1 MAFCGK
7 CGTQLHENATF
18 CANCGTP
25 TGVSGQ
31 PPAAGGAPVVA
42 HPAMPPAATPSR
54 GFFGSLFDLS
64 FSNFVTVRVVKVLF
78 VLGIIGVVLGAIFVM
93 ASASELRGV
102 QVPPGVIIIAA
113 PIAAFLYI
121 LLIRIYMEILT
132 VTFRM
137 AEYLRELV
145 EQGRNR
151 GQ

>member
-25 TGVSGQ
+25 TGVSAQ
-31 PPAAGGAPVVA
+31 SPAAGGAPVVA
-42 HPAMPPAATPSR
+42 HAAMPAAPPSR

-64 FSNFVTVRVVKVLF
+64 FSDFVTVKVVKVLF

-93 ASASELRGV
+93 VSASELRGL
-102 QVPPGVIIIAA
+102 QVPPGVIIVAA
-113 PIAAFLYI
+113 PIVAFLYI